1 MHFASQALYPGA
13 AYRTADQPDQE
24 RNDQGIGKTDIFGH
38 GQHGKWHGTGKKAGF
53 APARRGIQAQGSAKQ
68 QCQGGIR
75 HGVGV
80 HGGWGARRNHA
91 EKERQKKARSKHQ
104 HSTRPV
110 FARHGCR
117 RGNAGQEQNIQPGQ
131 ALPFI
136 KLARYALEEIGNQAG
151 CRVSKARRQVDGIR
165 HIQRSALRHHLG
177 GKAPGGKFIPL
188 GKHGLLQ
195 SKQHP
200 QKAAAAH
207 KQQKAGAEQ
216 RPPDSP
222 PPGTH
227 PKVDPAGQ
235 PDRHDDKMA
244 ELQKPQQG
252 KQIQHHGRPAQGGQR
267 QQGGIEP
274 GACRH
279 AQTACGEEQQK
290 QQAEYNLHGT
300 APPGIRIKLVISN
313 ESLAVDCR
321 PVGGLENWGKVAYK
335 G

>member
-1 MHFASQALYPGA
+1 MAQAKKPVLRPPAA
-13 AYRTADQPDQE
+13 AYRHRVPP
-24 RNDQGIGKTDIFGH
+24 NSS
-38 GQHGKWHGTGKKAGF
+38 
-53 APARRGIQAQGSAKQ
+53 AR
-68 QCQGGIR
+68 GGIR

-151 CRVSKARRQVDGIR
+151 CRVGKARRQVDGIR

-177 GKAPGGKFIPL
+177 GQAPGGKFIPL

-207 KQQKAGAEQ
+207 KQQKAGAE
-216 RPPDSP
+216 
-222 PPGTH
+222 
-227 PKVDPAGQ
+227 
-235 PDRHDDKMA
+235 
-244 ELQKPQQG
+244 
-252 KQIQHHGRPAQGGQR
+252 
-267 QQGGIEP
+267 
-274 GACRH
+274 
-279 AQTACGEEQQK
+279 
-290 QQAEYNLHGT
+290 
-300 APPGIRIKLVISN
+300 
-313 ESLAVDCR
+313 
-321 PVGGLENWGKVAYK
+321 
-335 G
+335 

>member
-1 MHFASQALYPGA
+1 MAQAKSRFCARPP
-13 AYRTADQPDQE
+13 RHT
-24 RNDQGIGKTDIFGH
+24 
-38 GQHGKWHGTGKKAGF
+38 GTGFRQTA
-53 APARRGIQAQGSAKQ
+53 AP
-68 QCQGGIR
+68 GGYPPWR
-75 HGVGV
+75 WHN
-80 HGGWGARRNHA
+80 GGWGARRNHA

-136 KLARYALEEIGNQAG
+136 KLARYALEEIGNQTG
-151 CRVSKARRQVDGIR
+151 CRVGKARRQVDGIR

-195 SKQHP
+195 SKQYP

-227 PKVDPAGQ
+227 PKIDPAGQ

-252 KQIQHHGRPAQGGQR
+252 KQIQHHDRPAQGGQR

-274 GACRH
+274 GTCRH

-313 ESLAVDCR
+313 
-321 PVGGLENWGKVAYK
+321 
-335 G
+335 